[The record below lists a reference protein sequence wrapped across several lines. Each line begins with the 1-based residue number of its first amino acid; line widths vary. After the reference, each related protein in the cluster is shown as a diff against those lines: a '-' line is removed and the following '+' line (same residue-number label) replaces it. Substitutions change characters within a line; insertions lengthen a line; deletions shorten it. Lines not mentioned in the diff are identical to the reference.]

1 MRKVE
6 LLTPSID
13 SLRNKQDQE
22 VSERKLPSSVDF
34 MLLGTCELRCAFCYG
49 PQHEIGAMDTE
60 TVKSVLQNLSVN
72 GVERVVFTGG
82 EPTLIRDLDEI
93 LYEAKS
99 QNLTTVLS
107 SNGLR
112 LARNRNLLDRIA
124 PYLDWIGLPL
134 DGDTPQ
140 ANALMRVG
148 LGQNAEE
155 RHFFSVISLIQRIQT
170 EYPELKIK
178 LGTVVAKPNLDHVED
193 IPFTLAKFDT
203 IPDTWKLY
211 QVSPSEYGKLNYK
224 GLRVGDDEFEQV
236 FHKSL
241 RNAEAVGIPNV
252 TKYSNATRP
261 GKYLF
266 IDPAG
271 EALIVSQQNNDYH
284 SIGNFVRNPEDVI
297 TNWRGFVDSGL
308 LVQNFEDTYP
318 KPKTR
323 RSKSS

>member
-1 MRKVE
+1 MPKAE
-6 LLTPSID
+6 LLSPSIGAPPD
-13 SLRNKQDQE
+13 KEAQK
-22 VSERKLPSSVDF
+22 VSEKKLPSSVDF

-49 PQHEIGAMDTE
+49 PQHETGAMDTE
-60 TVKSVLQNLSVN
+60 TVKSVLQNLSGN

-82 EPTLIRDLDEI
+82 EPTLVKDLDQI
-93 LYEAKS
+93 LREAKN
-99 QNLTTVLS
+99 QDLTTVLS
-107 SNGLR
+107 SNGLK
-112 LARNRNLLDRIA
+112 LAQNRDLLDRIT

-140 ANALMRVG
+140 VNALMRIG
-148 LGQNAEE
+148 LGQNTGEQ
-155 RHFFSVISLIQRIQT
+155 HFFSVISLIQRIQT

-178 LGTVVAKPNLDHVED
+178 LGTVVAKPNLDHVES
-193 IPFTLAKFDT
+193 IPLTLAKFDT

-224 GLRVGDDEFEQV
+224 GLKVEDDEFEQV

-241 RNAEAVGIPNV
+241 RNAKAVGIPNV

-266 IDPAG
+266 IDPKG
-271 EALIVSQQNNDYH
+271 DALIVGQQDNDYR

-318 KPKTR
+318 KHKTR
-323 RSKSS
+323 KSKSF

>member
-1 MRKVE
+1 MGKAE
-6 LLTPSID
+6 LLTPTVD
-13 SLRNKQDQE
+13 SLHNKQDQE
-22 VSERKLPSSVDF
+22 VSEKKLPSSVDF
-34 MLLGTCELRCAFCYG
+34 MLLGTCELRCTFCYG

-60 TVKSVLQNLSVN
+60 TVKSVLQNLSAN
-72 GVERVVFTGG
+72 DVERVVFTGG
-82 EPTLIRDLDEI
+82 EPTLIKGLDEI
-93 LYEAKS
+93 LQEAKN

-134 DGDTPQ
+134 DGDNPQ
-140 ANALMRVG
+140 TNASMRIS

-155 RHFFSVISLIQRIQT
+155 QHFSSVISLIQRIQA

-178 LGTVVAKPNLDHVED
+178 LGTVVARLNLNHIEN
-193 IPFTLAKFDT
+193 IPHTLAKFNT

-224 GLRVGDDEFEQV
+224 GLKIEDDEFEHV
-236 FHKSL
+236 FSKSY
-241 RNAEAVGIPNV
+241 RNASMVGIPNV
-252 TKYSNATRP
+252 TKYSNSTRP

-266 IDPAG
+266 IDPKG
-271 EALIVSQQNNDYH
+271 NALIVGQQDNDYH
-284 SIGNFVRNPEDVI
+284 SIGNFVRNPKDVI
-297 TNWRGFVDSGL
+297 ANWKGFVNSGL

-318 KPKTR
+318 KHKTR